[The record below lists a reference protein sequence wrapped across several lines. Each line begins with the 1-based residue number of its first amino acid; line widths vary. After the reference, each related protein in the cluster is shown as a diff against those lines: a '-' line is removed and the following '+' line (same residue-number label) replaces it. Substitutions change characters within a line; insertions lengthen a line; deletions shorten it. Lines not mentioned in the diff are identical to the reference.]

1 MENEI
6 HKSVSSLLKNISD
19 GLSILSIDELSK
31 AISDIVIKKK
41 SNVGDLDKLYQIVCV
56 QYDVSKKSLSEK
68 YSRGNIYYAKITL
81 WTIMNKHLG
90 ISKRKI
96 ASMFETYPNAVN
108 VAIAYFDKLNPQ
120 KFKADDTF
128 LSKYQ
133 LCLNNF
139 YQQIN

>member
-19 GLSILSIDELSK
+19 GLSMMSIDELSK
-31 AISDIVIKKK
+31 AISDLVIKKK
-41 SNVGDLDKLYQIVCV
+41 SNVGDLDKLYNIVCV
-56 QYDVSKKSLSEK
+56 EYDVSKKSLNEK
-68 YSRGNIYYAKITL
+68 YSRGNIYFAKITL

-108 VAIAYFDKLNPQ
+108 VAISYFEKLNPQ
-120 KFKADDTF
+120 KFKADDKF

-133 LCLNNF
+133 VCLNEF